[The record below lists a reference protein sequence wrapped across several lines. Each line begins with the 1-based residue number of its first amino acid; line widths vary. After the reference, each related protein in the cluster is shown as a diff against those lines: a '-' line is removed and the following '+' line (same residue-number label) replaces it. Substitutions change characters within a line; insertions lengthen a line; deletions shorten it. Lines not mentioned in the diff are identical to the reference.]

1 MKRNRICPPAKERE
15 EPKTKQQNKVKPD
28 AILKTFWRNNER
40 FADLFNAVLFD
51 GQQVIEAEALT
62 EADTDLS
69 SLLKMNG
76 HAETIQ
82 KVFDVVKKTAYGVDF
97 VIWGLENQDNV
108 HYAMPLRHMLNDSL
122 VYLKECNEII
132 AENRREKQLKS
143 SSEFLSGLKKAD
155 RLHPI
160 ISICVYYGEE
170 DWDGPLSLTDMLN
183 IPEKLKLMVADYK
196 MNLLQVKRSESF
208 PFHNQD
214 IKTVFEVIRLIYEHE
229 YEKINTVY
237 RDKPL
242 DTELAL
248 VIGSITKS
256 QKIIDQALDL
266 EQEGKQMQMCKALQE
281 LEQRGMET
289 GLKAGRE
296 TGFTE
301 GIESGKKELLKQ
313 QVAKKLAKGKHLEV
327 IADELEEDTVTIQ
340 TIVDEIQAEE

>member
-1 MKRNRICPPAKERE
+1 MKERE
-15 EPKTKQQNKVKPD
+15 EPKTKRQNKVKPD

-40 FADLFNAVLFD
+40 FADLFNAVLFE
-51 GQQVIEAEALT
+51 GQQVVEPEALT
-62 EADTDLS
+62 ESDTDLS

-108 HYAMPLRHMLNDSL
+108 HYAMPLRHMVNDSL

-132 AENRREKQLKS
+132 AKNRRENQLKS
-143 SSEFLSGLKKAD
+143 SSEFLSGLKKSD

-160 ISICVYYGEE
+160 VSICVYYGEE
-170 DWDGPLSLTDMLN
+170 DWDGPVSLTDMLN
-183 IPEKLKLMVADYK
+183 IPEKLETIVADYK
-196 MNLLQVKRSESF
+196 MNLMQVKRSESF
-208 PFHNQD
+208 PFRNQD
-214 IKTVFEVIRLIYEHE
+214 IKTVFEVIRLIYGHE

-237 RDKPL
+237 KDKSL

-256 QKIIDQALDL
+256 QRIIDQALDL

-281 LEQRGMET
+281 LEQRGIET
-289 GLKAGRE
+289 GLKAGKR
-296 TGFTE
+296 
-301 GIESGKKELLKQ
+301 ELLRQK
-313 QVAKKLAKGKHLEV
+313 VAKKLAKGKSLEV

>member
-1 MKRNRICPPAKERE
+1 MKRNRVCPPAKERE

-143 SSEFLSGLKKAD
+143 SGEFLSGLKRAD

-196 MNLLQVKRSESF
+196 MNLLQVKKSESF
-208 PFHNQD
+208 SFHNQD
-214 IKTVFEVIRLIYEHE
+214 IKTVFEVIRLIYGHE

-237 RDKPL
+237 RDRPL

-256 QKIIDQALDL
+256 QRIIDQALDL

-289 GLKAGRE
+289 G
-296 TGFTE
+296 FTE
-301 GIESGKKELLKQ
+301 GIESGKKELLRQK
-313 QVAKKLAKGKHLEV
+313 VAKKLAKGKQLEV
-327 IADELEEDTVTIQ
+327 IADELEEDIATIQ
-340 TIVDEIQAEE
+340 TIVDEIQAAE

>member
-1 MKRNRICPPAKERE
+1 MKRNRVRPLAKERE

-28 AILKTFWRNNER
+28 AILKTFWRNNE
-40 FADLFNAVLFD
+40 
-51 GQQVIEAEALT
+51 
-62 EADTDLS
+62 
-69 SLLKMNG
+69 

-143 SSEFLSGLKKAD
+143 SGEFLSGLKRAD

-196 MNLLQVKRSESF
+196 MNLLQVKRSENF

-214 IKTVFEVIRLIYEHE
+214 IKTVFEVIRLIYGHE

-237 RDKPL
+237 MDKPL

-256 QKIIDQALDL
+256 QRIIDQALDL

-289 GLKAGRE
+289 G
-296 TGFTE
+296 FTE
-301 GIESGKKELLKQ
+301 GIESGKKELLRQK
-313 QVAKKLAKGKHLEV
+313 VAKKLAKGKQLEV
-327 IADELEEDTVTIQ
+327 IADELEEDIATIQ
-340 TIVDEIQAEE
+340 TIVDEIQAAE